1 MTVRSAAFVY
11 GTPIG
16 VGGLGVQAGNA
27 LRALSL
33 AAGEVHAIGPG
44 PAGNV
49 DVAEFANVRWHLV
62 PAIPGAWIHRSPLR
76 WRTGLAQWL
85 ADRRTGQLAGAHL
98 ARLRPDVCYAFTQ
111 VALESLRWA
120 RSAGVPSILESPNGH
135 IANFR
140 RVYVDESR
148 HLCGAGYHGH
158 PVPRM
163 VARVEEEY
171 RLADRIRVSSA
182 WARSS
187 LVQGGVPAGRVTSLQ
202 QRIDLERYRPAA
214 AAPRENGSL
223 RLCFVGSLD
232 LRKGFVYLLRALRQV
247 NAPVSMDIVGATGTR
262 CCRRLLEQ
270 ERQGLAVCVRPGDP
284 RPTLA
289 RADLFVLP
297 TLEDGSPFAT
307 AEAMA
312 CGVPV
317 VTTDCN
323 GGAEWLTPGRSGWIV
338 PPRSASAL
346 AQVIGAAA
354 EQACE
359 LKEMGR
365 EARLA
370 TEQRAGPECD
380 RAVADWVAA

>member
-16 VGGLGVQAGNA
+16 IGGLGVQAGNA

-33 AAGEVHAIGPG
+33 AAREVHAIGPG
-44 PAGNV
+44 PAGSV

-85 ADRRTGQLAGAHL
+85 SDRRTGQLAAAHL

-120 RSAGVPSILESPNGH
+120 RAAGVPSILESPNGH

-148 HLCGAGYHGH
+148 DLCGTGYHGH

-171 RLADRIRVSSA
+171 RLAVRIRVSSA

-187 LVQGGVPAGRVTSLQ
+187 LVRGGVPAGRITSLQ
-202 QRIDLERYRPAA
+202 QRIDLERYRPISSAS
-214 AAPRENGSL
+214 RENGSL

-247 NAPVSMDIVGATGTR
+247 NVPASMEIVGSTGSR

-270 ERQGLAVCVRPGDP
+270 ERQGLTVCVRPGDP

-312 CGVPV
+312 SGVPV

-338 PPRSASAL
+338 PPKSASAL
-346 AQVIGAAA
+346 AQVITAAA
-354 EQACE
+354 EQVRE
-359 LKEMGR
+359 LKDMGR
-365 EARLA
+365 QARLA

-380 RAVADWVAA
+380 RTVADWVAA